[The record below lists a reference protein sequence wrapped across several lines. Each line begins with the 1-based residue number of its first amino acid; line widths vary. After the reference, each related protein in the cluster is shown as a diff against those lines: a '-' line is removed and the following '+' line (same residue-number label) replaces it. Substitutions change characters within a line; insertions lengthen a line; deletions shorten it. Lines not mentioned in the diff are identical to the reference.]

1 MNYAKLYNTN
11 GTITQISPING
22 TTFTDIELVGYLS
35 CTTHQ
40 ILSVFSGNIF
50 VIADQALAFKG
61 QPYNANASSFINT
74 NGIAP
79 PGTAITMSIY
89 GAAILCD
96 QNLIQSTKRMAVE

>member
-1 MNYAKLYNTN
+1 MNYAQLYHTD

-22 TTFTDIELVGYLS
+22 STFTDLELVGYLS

-40 ILSVFSGNIF
+40 IMSIFSGNIF
-50 VIADQALAFKG
+50 VVANQALAFKG

-79 PGTAITMSIY
+79 PGTALTISIY
-89 GAAILCD
+89 GAAIMCD
-96 QNLIQSTKRMAVE
+96 QNLIATTKRMAVE